1 MLRSISAIAVSLLM
15 LTSAEYASAERI
27 YCSITGAKQGVIS
40 GDRGLGG
47 DATLIPILALSEEVM
62 SPRDSTTGSVT
73 GQLQHKPVMLLKS
86 LDRASPQLFMA
97 AISNENLSTVSCLFY
112 RDRAGNKSVP
122 YFKMVLRNAGISDL
136 KIVGYGVSNDG
147 DPETIAN
154 TGTTGD
160 RASGGVERESLSL
173 VYQRMEMTD
182 LDSNITVTDDWS
194 ADSKF

>member
-1 MLRSISAIAVSLLM
+1 MLRSVSAIAVSLLM

-27 YCSITGAKQGVIS
+27 YCSITAAKQGVLS
-40 GDRGLGG
+40 GDHGLGG
-47 DATLIPILALSEEVM
+47 DATLIPILALSEEVI

-73 GQLQHKPVMLLKS
+73 GQLQHKPIVLLKS
-86 LDRASPQLFMA
+86 LDRASPQLFLA
-97 AISNENLSTVSCLFY
+97 AITSENLSTVSCLFY

-122 YFKMVLRNAGISDL
+122 HFKMVLRNAGIADL
-136 KIVGYGVSNDG
+136 KIVGHGVGNDT
-147 DPETIAN
+147 DSETAASM
-154 TGTTGD
+154 GTVGD
-160 RASGGVERESLSL
+160 RASTERESLSL